1 MSEKKKFNIEYEI
14 KSSPRILYSFLSESN
29 GLTQWF
35 ADDVSVRDQVYTF
48 TWDDE
53 QQKAKL
59 LMLKENKLVRFKWV
73 DDDPACYFEMEI
85 LQDEL
90 TNDVA
95 LSITDFATE
104 ETIAERKLIWDNQI
118 EYLISV
124 LGAWDHTIFLNFAF
138 VNYALHNCRNKFIC

>member
-1 MSEKKKFNIEYEI
+1 MSEKKKFIMEYEI

-29 GLTQWF
+29 GLSEWF
-35 ADDVSVRDQVYTF
+35 ADEVSVRDQVYTF

-59 LMLKENKLVRFKWV
+59 LLVKENKLVKFRWI
-73 DDDPACYFEMEI
+73 DDEPEYFFEMEI

-95 LSITDFATE
+95 LSITDFAPE
-104 ETIAERKLIWDNQI
+104 DAIAERKLIWDNQI

-124 LGAWDHTIFLNFAF
+124 LGA
-138 VNYALHNCRNKFIC
+138 

>member
-1 MSEKKKFNIEYEI
+1 MAEKKKFNIEYEI
-14 KSSPRILYSFLSESN
+14 KSSPRILYSFLNEPN

-48 TWDDE
+48 TWDGE

-59 LMLKENKLVRFKWV
+59 MAVKENKLVRFKWME
-73 DDDPACYFEMEI
+73 DDPQCYFEMEI

-95 LSITDFATE
+95 LSVTDFATE
-104 ETIAERKLIWDNQI
+104 DTIGERKLIWNNQI
-118 EYLISV
+118 EYLVSV
-124 LGAWDHTIFLNFAF
+124 LGA
-138 VNYALHNCRNKFIC
+138 

>member
-1 MSEKKKFNIEYEI
+1 MSEKKKFTIEYEI
-14 KSSPRILYSFLSESN
+14 KSSPRILFTFLNEPN
-29 GLTQWF
+29 GLAQWF
-35 ADDVSVRDQVYTF
+35 ADDVNVRDQVFTF

-53 QQKAKL
+53 PQKAKL
-59 LMLKENKLVRFKWV
+59 IAVKENKLVRFKWLE
-73 DDDPACYFEMEI
+73 DEPQCYFEMEI

-104 ETIAERKLIWDNQI
+104 DAIAERKLIWDNQI

-124 LGAWDHTIFLNFAF
+124 LGA
-138 VNYALHNCRNKFIC
+138 